1 MTLYGVLKPAR
12 AGLQIRIETKING
25 KWTRTSIGA
34 KSKASGTWK
43 VEVISTIL
51 AGSAT
56 YRAIAN
62 VNGRNIY
69 SNLRSLNIDLGSVIT
84 TADPSLLISLSGPG
98 SRIHGVDISKWQ
110 HPGNKPIDF
119 TKMFDAGVRF
129 VMIKASDGR
138 DSSDVDARKWLAQDM
153 DAAQAA
159 GLYTGFY
166 HYAYLPNSTDEASVI
181 TEAQTQAQKAIWRLA
196 SVGGYNDKTLPY
208 ALDLENNC
216 IQPNGSS
223 CSRFASKNLVT
234 LFATT
239 WLRTVKEKT
248 GRTPMIYSYSL
259 FLENSLLRTEELRSY
274 PLWLAHYGVNPADP
288 LGQPGQK
295 LSG

>member
-1 MTLYGVLKPAR
+1 MKRSFVFFLVITLAMLGLQSASASSTLTLNIKKTPSIGEPKVTLYGVLKPAR

-98 SRIHGVDISKWQ
+98 SRIHGVDISK
-110 HPGNKPIDF
+110 
-119 TKMFDAGVRF
+119 
-129 VMIKASDGR
+129 
-138 DSSDVDARKWLAQDM
+138 
-153 DAAQAA
+153 
-159 GLYTGFY
+159 
-166 HYAYLPNSTDEASVI
+166 
-181 TEAQTQAQKAIWRLA
+181 
-196 SVGGYNDKTLPY
+196 
-208 ALDLENNC
+208 
-216 IQPNGSS
+216 
-223 CSRFASKNLVT
+223 
-234 LFATT
+234 
-239 WLRTVKEKT
+239 
-248 GRTPMIYSYSL
+248 
-259 FLENSLLRTEELRSY
+259 
-274 PLWLAHYGVNPADP
+274 
-288 LGQPGQK
+288 
-295 LSG
+295 